1 MDIAWLWGLLGGL
14 LIGSATALHL
24 LLNGRIAGLSGMMKS
39 IATLQTDE
47 GARLSGAYL
56 LGAFGAALAVSLW
69 WFEPAMT
76 VTTSVPALVI
86 SGLLVGV
93 GVAYSSG
100 CTSGHGIAG
109 MSRFSLRSILATVTF
124 MAFTALTVWVLRHQ
138 LGVVL

>member
-1 MDIAWLWGLLGGL
+1 MDIAWLWGLGGGL
-14 LIGSATALHL
+14 LIGLATALHL
-24 LLNGRIAGLSGMMKS
+24 LLNGRIAGLSGMIKTV
-39 IATLQTDE
+39 AALKTDE
-47 GARLSGAYL
+47 GAVLSTGYL
-56 LGAFGAALAVSLW
+56 MGAFGAAVAVSVLW
-69 WFEPAMT
+69 FKPAVT

-109 MSRFSLRSILATVTF
+109 MSRLSVRSILATLTF

>member
-1 MDIAWLWGLLGGL
+1 MDIAWLWGLGGGL
-14 LIGSATALHL
+14 LIGLATALHL
-24 LLNGRIAGLSGMMKS
+24 LLNGRIAGLSGMMKAVS
-39 IATLQTDE
+39 TLRTDE
-47 GARLSGAYL
+47 GAVLSTGYL
-56 LGAFGAALAVSLW
+56 VGAFGAALAVSLL
-69 WFEPAMT
+69 WFQPAIT

-109 MSRFSLRSILATVTF
+109 MSRLSVRSILATLTF

>member
-1 MDIAWLWGLLGGL
+1 MDIAWLWGLGGGL
-14 LIGSATALHL
+14 LIGLATALHL
-24 LLNGRIAGLSGMMKS
+24 LLNGRIAGLSGMMKTVS
-39 IATLQTDE
+39 ALKTDE
-47 GARLSGAYL
+47 GAILSTGYL
-56 LGAFGAALAVSLW
+56 VGAFGAALAVSVLW
-69 WFEPAMT
+69 FKPAIA

-109 MSRFSLRSILATVTF
+109 MSRLSVRSILATLTF

>member
-1 MDIAWLWGLLGGL
+1 MDIAWLWGLGGGL
-14 LIGSATALHL
+14 LIGLATALHL
-24 LLNGRIAGLSGMMKS
+24 LLNGRIAGLSGMMKTVS
-39 IATLQTDE
+39 ALKTDE
-47 GARLSGAYL
+47 GAVLSTGYL
-56 LGAFGAALAVSLW
+56 LGAFGAALAVSVLW
-69 WFEPAMT
+69 FKPAIA

-109 MSRFSLRSILATVTF
+109 MSRLSVRSILATITF
-124 MAFTALTVWVLRHQ
+124 MVFTALTVWVLRHQ